1 MNRDAIQ
8 RKIEV
13 AFFAGLTIGL
23 LFSLLVAIRFGGV

>member
-1 MNRDAIQ
+1 MNS